1 MNVTVTPN
9 GTQPPRVIHV
19 TDGAVTS
26 INGQRGDI
34 AITAASLGA
43 IANGDPASGDLTGT
57 YPAPAVAAINGVA
70 ISGTP
75 TAGQIPTATSG
86 TAATWQTP
94 TAGPTPASSVT
105 SETTFGQA
113 SAVGASTGYA
123 RADHTHGTPTAPSV
137 PTAASSVTAQT
148 SFGATSNAGA
158 ATAYSRG
165 DHTHG
170 TPTLPTAST
179 SVAGVVQM
187 DGTAADIAPLGTQAA
202 GSIGK
207 AADAGHVHPTTGVL
221 PTAGGTMTGGIN
233 ASLSTASS
241 VGIGVFVSGDTFDR
255 GRILASGQIEI
266 GSGSAAR
273 EVVLSRTAAN
283 QLSLTTSDFRI
294 ATAGRG
300 LMVAE
305 GSNAKMGRATLAA
318 GTAAVNTTAVT
329 ASSEIFL
336 TNQVLG
342 GTAGFLRI
350 SARTA
355 GTSFTITSSSG
366 SDTSTVAWMIVE
378 PA

>member
-9 GTQPPRVIHV
+9 GTQPPRVIQV

-26 INGQRGDI
+26 INGQRGDVT
-34 AITAASLGA
+34 ITTATLGA
-43 IANGDPASGDLTGT
+43 IATGDAAGGDLSGT
-57 YPAPAVAAINGVA
+57 YPNPAVTKVNGVA
-70 ISGTP
+70 VTGTP
-75 TAGQIPTATSG
+75 TSGQVPTATSG

-94 TAGPTPASSVT
+94 AAGPTA
-105 SETTFGQA
+105 A
-113 SAVGASTGYA
+113 
-123 RADHTHGTPTAPSV
+123 GT
-137 PTAASSVTAQT
+137 VTAQT
-148 SFGATSNAGA
+148 SFGAASSSGA
-158 ATAYSRG
+158 ATTYSRG
-165 DHTHG
+165 DHSHG

-179 SVAGVVQM
+179 STAGVVQL
-187 DGTAADIAPLGTQAA
+187 DGTAADIAALGTQAA
-202 GSIGK
+202 GSTGK

-233 ASLSTASS
+233 SSLAATTSPAL
-241 VGIGVFVSGDTFDR
+241 GVFVAGDTFDR
-255 GRILASGQIEI
+255 GRILASGQIEM

-283 QLSLTTSDFRI
+283 QLSLTTSDLRI

-305 GSNAKMGRATLAA
+305 GSNAKMGTATLAA
-318 GTAAVNTTAVT
+318 GTATVSTTAVT
-329 ASSEIFL
+329 ANSRIFL
-336 TNQVLG
+336 TNQALG
-342 GTAGFLRI
+342 GTAGFLRV

-366 SDTSTVAWMIVE
+366 TDTSTVAWMIVE